1 MQSALDF
8 PFALLQE
15 LGFEIHLFLTSVA
28 WPERLAVEYAMMMMT
43 GYLESLEGSPP
54 FILKALCAASGVAN
68 ST

>member
-28 WPERLAVEYAMMMMT
+28 WPERLAAEYAVILMT
-43 GYLESLEGSPP
+43 EYLESEKNCKL
-54 FILKALCAASGVAN
+54 I
-68 ST
+68 